1 MSEKGEKKKTIRSN
15 KKVSNDKIS
24 ITLRLNNDA
33 EISAKSIYK
42 EDSRDIDIYEIKV
55 SDKKA
60 L

>member
-15 KKVSNDKIS
+15 KKVSNDKIP
-24 ITLRLNNDA
+24 ITLRLNNGA

-42 EDSRDIDIYEIKV
+42 EDSRDIDIDKIKV